1 MNSSLHLTI
10 NSCLRR
16 LLGSC
21 WFVFELSLG
30 SHGVVVGSVKIS
42 KSLKQIIVS
51 SILSLASSLFRI
63 VSFVLFYLLGRIKE
77 SINCFRDLLP
87 FNNTQQQLDD
97 YALKAQQPSNNCTIT
112 PWKPG
117 GRHFVG
123 IIGDISWTKGLTSR
137 GHFWRHFMDKNVH
150 EMSSFWV
157 TFRGHF
163 FGDISWTF
171 FGWIFVDIYQT
182 IN

>member
-112 PWKPG
+112 PWKPW
-117 GRHFVG
+117 
-123 IIGDISWTKGLTSR
+123 IGNKTTITVVWWCQWHGFYNFNHECASSISMQRIWLNFQFGPSGHRPPHSR
-137 GHFWRHFMDKNVH
+137 PKL
-150 EMSSFWV
+150 
-157 TFRGHF
+157 
-163 FGDISWTF
+163 
-171 FGWIFVDIYQT
+171 
-182 IN
+182 